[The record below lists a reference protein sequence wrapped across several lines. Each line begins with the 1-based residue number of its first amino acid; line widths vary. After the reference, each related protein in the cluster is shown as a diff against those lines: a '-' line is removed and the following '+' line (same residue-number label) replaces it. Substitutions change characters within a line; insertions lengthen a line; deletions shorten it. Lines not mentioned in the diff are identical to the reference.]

1 MIYPVNE
8 RIFRIEVRLPNN
20 PLKLLNA
27 YVLKGSSRNLLID
40 TGFNLPES
48 FEDLSEGIAALGLD
62 MSRTDIFLTHCHAD
76 HTGLVPKIAAS
87 GTQIYISGPDRE
99 RIEAAEA
106 NYQANW
112 DRIEEKQ
119 LKAGFPPQELKSSMS
134 LSPALRYVPGKRFD
148 MTAIADGDVIDLGDM
163 ALRAVFTP
171 GHSPGHMCL
180 YLEKEEI
187 FFLGD
192 HVLFD
197 ITPNIT
203 DWPEMDDSL
212 ADYLDSLKKVRQFSV
227 KLAMPGH
234 RAPGDFHARI
244 EGLLLHHEARLDEAC
259 ALIRAFPGSTGY
271 EAAARMHWNMRNKTW
286 DEFPLS
292 QKTFAVG
299 EAMSHLYY
307 LEHRGRILS
316 EDRDG
321 VLFFRVT
328 D

>member
-1 MIYPVNE
+1 MIYPVNNH
-8 RIFRIEVRLPNN
+8 IFRIVVRLPNN
-20 PLKLLNA
+20 PLKSLNA
-27 YVLKGSSRNLLID
+27 YVLKGSRRNLLID

-48 FEDLSEGIAALGLD
+48 FEDLSDGIKTLGLD
-62 MSRTDIFLTHCHAD
+62 MDQTDIFLTHCHAD
-76 HTGLVPKIAAS
+76 HTGLVPKVSSA
-87 GTQIYISGPDRE
+87 GTRVFASGPDRE
-99 RIEAAEA
+99 RIEAAELD
-106 NYQANW
+106 YRANW
-112 DRIEEKQ
+112 DRLENR
-119 LKAGFPPQELKSSMS
+119 LLTAGFPSQELTHSMS
-134 LSPALRYVPGKRFD
+134 LSPALRYVPGKCFD
-148 MTAIADGDVIDLGDM
+148 MTTLEDGDVIDLGDM

-180 YLEKEEI
+180 YLEKEEAI
-187 FFLGD
+187 FLGD

-212 ADYLDSLKKVRQFSV
+212 DDYLRSLEKIRKFSV
-227 KLAMPGH
+227 KLALPGH
-234 RAPGDFHARI
+234 REPGDFYARVD
-244 EGLLLHHEARLDEAC
+244 ELALHHAARLEEAYG
-259 ALIRAFPGSTGY
+259 LIREFPGSTGY

-307 LEHRGRILS
+307 LEHRGRIRS

-321 VLFFRVT
+321 VLLFRAGN
-328 D
+328 